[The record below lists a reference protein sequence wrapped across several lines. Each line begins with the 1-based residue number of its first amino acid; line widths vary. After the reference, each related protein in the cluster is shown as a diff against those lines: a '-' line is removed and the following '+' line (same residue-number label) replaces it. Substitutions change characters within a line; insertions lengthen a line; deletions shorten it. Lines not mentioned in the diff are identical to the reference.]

1 VQRNND
7 RTMKLQPD
15 KSDVQSIS
23 GYGPG
28 WVGVDGEKITS
39 SVILSSR
46 GERIAWASQNFE
58 DLGAVH
64 FARLAEVDAEVVIFG
79 SGSRIRFP
87 QAAWLKPL
95 MAKRIGIET
104 MDTAAACRTY
114 NILAHEGRSVAV
126 ALLIEQ
132 PA

>member
-1 VQRNND
+1 
-7 RTMKLQPD
+7 MKLQPD

-28 WVGVDGEKITS
+28 WVGVDGEKITH
-39 SVILSSR
+39 SVIISS
-46 GERIAWASQNFE
+46 GGKRIAWEPERFE
-58 DLGAVH
+58 DIGAQH
-64 FARLAEVDAEVVIFG
+64 FAQLAEVQAEVVIFG

-87 QAAWLKPL
+87 QAAWLRPL

-104 MDTAAACRTY
+104 LDPAAAGRTY
-114 NILAHEGRSVAV
+114 NILAQEGRSVAV
-126 ALLIEQ
+126 ALLLEQ